1 MAVIGFS
8 TVPKRQEA
16 LKAAGCEAVYED
28 MAELLHAARKNQGIM
43 VVDLRE
49 FGSSRQEI
57 ADAITRIR
65 AKGAGLVEAGTGR
78 HAFDYGAEWMADTI
92 RMLANERRGGE
103 LGSSEV
109 GKKGQKASLKAR
121 RKGQR
126 PWTQCEAIWADKS
139 HCDTAAAVAAI
150 NEGFKPRSKT
160 ALYNRLGKRNV
171 AAGRRS

>member
-8 TVPKRQEA
+8 TVPKRRET
-16 LKAAGCEAVYED
+16 LKAAGCEVVYED
-28 MAELLHAARKNQGIM
+28 IGELLHAVRKHQGVM

-57 ADAITRIR
+57 TAAITKIR

-103 LGSSEV
+103 LGSSEI
-109 GKKGQKASLKAR
+109 GRKGQKASLRAR

-126 PWTQCEAIWADKS
+126 PWAQCEAIWHDKS
-139 HCDTAAAVAAI
+139 HRDTDAAVAAI
-150 NEGFKPRSKT
+150 NEGFKPRSKST
-160 ALYNRLGKRNV
+160 LYARLGKRGV
-171 AAGRRS
+171 VAGRRS